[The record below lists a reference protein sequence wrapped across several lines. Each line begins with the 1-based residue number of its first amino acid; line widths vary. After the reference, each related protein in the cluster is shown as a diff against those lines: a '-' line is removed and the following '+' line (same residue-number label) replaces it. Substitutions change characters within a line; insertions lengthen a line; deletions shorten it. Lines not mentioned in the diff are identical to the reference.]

1 MIKKKKIRFLINT
14 LTVGGA
20 EKVLIDLLSKLNPND
35 YQTELITVSG
45 GVFSKDVPPYV
56 KYKQLIRSNGRIG
69 KLLTK
74 IVYKM
79 PPTLFKLF
87 FMKGKFDIEIAYMQA
102 FPTKILRVYTKKKD
116 VKTYAFIHTD
126 VSVTNF
132 LSQYKSK
139 AQCIKQY
146 NMFTKTC
153 FVSKSAKD
161 GFEKSIGK
169 LENACI
175 IHNVINHERIIERSK
190 EKVDFEYSTKGLK
203 LISVGRLNEA
213 KNYKALIQIA
223 SKLEKDFDFELCI
236 VGGGEQRKEL
246 ERLIQELNVKSVKLL
261 GMHENPYPLL
271 KKADLFVCSSIREGY
286 STAVVEALTLNLP
299 VITTDCAGM
308 KEILNDG
315 EYGLIVENNEQ
326 SLYLGLFNLL
336 QNKSYYD
343 ELKIKSN
350 LYKDK
355 IQSND
360 LGDYKILF
368 KE

>member
-1 MIKKKKIRFLINT
+1 MNNKIKIRFMINT

-20 EKVLIDLLSKLNPND
+20 EKVLIDLLSKLNPNK

-56 KYKQLIRSNGRIG
+56 RYKQLVKSNSKIG
-69 KLLTK
+69 KLFSK
-74 IVYKM
+74 VIYKM
-79 PPTLFKLF
+79 PSWLFKALF
-87 FMKGKFDIEIAYMQA
+87 LRKKYDVEVAYMEG
-102 FPTKILRVYTKKKD
+102 FPTKMLTAFTKKKG

-132 LSQYKSK
+132 LSHYKSK
-139 AQCIKQY
+139 EQCIKQY
-146 NMFTKTC
+146 NAFTKTC
-153 FVSKSAKD
+153 FVSQSAKD

-175 IHNVINHERIIERSK
+175 IHNVINHKRIIEKGK

-213 KNYKALIQIA
+213 KNYKGLIKIA
-223 SKLEKDFDFELCI
+223 SKLEKDFDFELWI

-308 KEILNDG
+308 KEILDGG

-326 SLYLGLFNLL
+326 SLYLALYNLL
-336 QNKSYYD
+336 QNENYYR
-343 ELKIKSN
+343 ELKTKSD
-350 LYKDK
+350 LYKDR

-360 LGDYKILF
+360 LGDYSQLF
-368 KE
+368 